1 MNEEIRILQNKIDA
15 MSSIYNAVAGESFR
29 FIESDTLLILQRR
42 MQESDLL
49 IELSRYNEI
58 FLKTDAVE
66 IADIVKSGTAY
77 IRIRCL
83 VTEKSLFYTPVLLRQ
98 LIKDYKMQMTKVTNI
113 IHLSKVNALTAD
125 DYQKETI
132 RCTQE
137 KNEAFL
143 IAFQK
148 EIEELETRI
157 ERNPG
162 SKHIEP
168 ATNKEIVTNKE
179 IELEPN
185 SKKTS
190 NGIGSKIRAL
200 YWARKSKQE
209 IEERLRTEEKRKSQ
223 TRCEEIPFYDSS
235 LVFSEVIVCKNI
247 PAYSIVKKKN
257 NIYFGLSKN
266 VEKSS
271 YNNQDHSLVE
281 LTKVTEEFIQYMTED
296 LLNGEFELK
305 PFSENEKASMQ
316 LYFEFMTNCFERH
329 IGVTLTV
336 QEYLEFKTYYNKIVL
351 VMFELER
358 KQKDDYYRALIL
370 ADSYISYMR
379 SYDLECADSKEQIV
393 ANLICEKN
401 QIYLEDIVLIL
412 NNHIV
417 DEEAKNDLIELKLK
431 IAEFHQIKQSAEIQT
446 IEPKEEPVI
455 VMPNLS
461 YSAYNPQSYKMPVY
475 PSGVMQIVVQILNQ
489 KHEVIDE
496 ALYAGGNIK
505 QALYDYETKD
515 VQIKRLGFRSNGT
528 DIFYKE
534 DMR

>member
-113 IHLSKVNALTAD
+113 IQLSKVNALTAD

-162 SKHIEP
+162 SKQIKP
-168 ATNKEIVTNKE
+168 ITNKTMESEPKNKRN
-179 IELEPN
+179 L
-185 SKKTS
+185 
-190 NGIGSKIRAL
+190 NGISWKICEL
-200 YWARKSKQE
+200 YGARKSKRE

-235 LVFSEVIVCKNI
+235 LVFSEVTVCKDI

-271 YNNQDHSLVE
+271 YNNLDHSLVE

-305 PFSENEKASMQ
+305 PFSESEKASMQ

-412 NNHIV
+412 NNHIA
-417 DEEAKNDLIELKLK
+417 DEEAKNDLLELKQK
-431 IAEFHQIKQSAEIQT
+431 IAKFHQIKEPAEIQT

-461 YSAYNPQSYKMPVY
+461 YSAYNPQPFKMPVY
-475 PSGVMQIVVQILNQ
+475 PGGVMQIVVQILNQ
-489 KHEVIDE
+489 NHEVIDE

-505 QALYDYETKD
+505 QALYDYEEKD
-515 VQIKRLGFRSNGT
+515 AQIKRLGFRSNGT
-528 DIFYKE
+528 DFFYKE